1 MKSDLSN
8 NMLSNQFNDIS
19 QQLPGHNP
27 FYAFEQSNLIIP
39 NPLHSNPH
47 SSHHHIHHHHHHHEH
62 QHYGMD
68 QSTDQLH
75 NSNNDNIIP
84 NEIST
89 NTIPHG
95 DYALTQQQKN
105 ELYSSIFSESNYF
118 LSNTTV
124 NTLSNVQY
132 SNSKCIQQHIPESY
146 QSVIWL
152 NQEHSQI
159 QLQEHLHYTSNG
171 IITTHNHNH
180 NYPLI
185 INNEN
190 NENMN
195 KNCNELSNIKVNNTE
210 MDSVLPVPI
219 ETVSTTMTDGKNIHV
234 QDNDNDVIMMRPLV
248 EQSNHF
254 ETSEHLSG
262 NTVISNDLIDNIYCN
277 NNNNETTVTAA
288 NNNNHHHYDT
298 NIIPLQIY
306 PTIFQPNYSP
316 ATSSS
321 LSSSSSS
328 CSSSS
333 FSSLSSLSS
342 SMVLCTE
349 TLTITPATAKSSLVT
364 TTTTNISPS
373 SSYYTNQDYKLTG
386 LNFHQQH
393 LKSNNHTDCNNTLV
407 TNNVNSNNNNNNSN
421 NHSNEKKCK
430 VCGDRA
436 VNHNFGQLTCESCK
450 AFFRRNAHKVS

>member
-1 MKSDLSN
+1 MFEPTVFSLKGGKEKKRKK
-8 NMLSNQFNDIS
+8 LSNQFNDIS

-27 FYAFEQSNLIIP
+27 FYAFEQSNLVIP
-39 NPLHSNPH
+39 NPLHSHPH
-47 SSHHHIHHHHHHHEH
+47 PSHHLHHHHHHEH

-89 NTIPHG
+89 NPIPQG
-95 DYALTQQQKN
+95 DYILTQQQKN

-124 NTLSNVQY
+124 NNLSNVQY

-159 QLQEHLHYTSNG
+159 QLQEHLHYTSDG
-171 IITTHNHNH
+171 IITTHNHNN

-210 MDSVLPVPI
+210 MDSVMPVPI
-219 ETVSTTMTDGKNIHV
+219 ETVSTTMTDGENIHV
-234 QDNDNDVIMMRPLV
+234 QDSDNDVIMMQPLV

-262 NTVISNDLIDNIYCN
+262 IL
-277 NNNNETTVTAA
+277 
-288 NNNNHHHYDT
+288 
-298 NIIPLQIY
+298 
-306 PTIFQPNYSP
+306 
-316 ATSSS
+316 
-321 LSSSSSS
+321 
-328 CSSSS
+328 
-333 FSSLSSLSS
+333 
-342 SMVLCTE
+342 
-349 TLTITPATAKSSLVT
+349 
-364 TTTTNISPS
+364 
-373 SSYYTNQDYKLTG
+373 
-386 LNFHQQH
+386 
-393 LKSNNHTDCNNTLV
+393 
-407 TNNVNSNNNNNNSN
+407 
-421 NHSNEKKCK
+421 
-430 VCGDRA
+430 
-436 VNHNFGQLTCESCK
+436 
-450 AFFRRNAHKVS
+450 